1 MRILVTGGFVYV
13 GSVLIPKLIKV
24 GHSIINVDT
33 ECFGN
38 YLQKNKKLKNIKS
51 DIANIQNLNIN
62 KVDSSIHLASI
73 VNDPVVILKAGV
85 YDQEIKKIF

>member
-1 MRILVTGGFVYV
+1 MRILLTGGCDYV

-33 ECFGN
+33 EWFGN

-62 KVDSSIHLASI
+62 KVDCCIHLASI
-73 VNDPVVILKAGV
+73 ANDPVVILKAGV